1 MKPLGQ
7 RIRAFFE
14 QLLTSRHVRFLE
26 AEMIRIRLEKDAQLR
41 TLQEEKTGLL
51 AKIDKLELAI
61 WPLASRSGAIY
72 AAPIRTTHNGNE
84 PQLKIPATTYAQAME
99 EHIAHL
105 NKTEQEPKEN

>member
-26 AEMIRIRLEKDAQLR
+26 SELIRIRLEKDAQLR
-41 TLQEEKTGLL
+41 TLQEEKQALL

-72 AAPIRTTHNGNE
+72 AAKPHVGILPPE
-84 PQLKIPATTYAQAME
+84 VKMPATTYAQAME

-105 NKTEQEPKEN
+105 DKTEQEPKEN

>member
-26 AEMIRIRLEKDAQLR
+26 AEMIRIRLEKDAHIR
-41 TLQEEKTGLL
+41 TLTEEKL
-51 AKIDKLELAI
+51 ALCLKIEKLELSI

-72 AAPIRTTHNGNE
+72 AAPARVTTQSE
-84 PQLKIPATTYAQAME
+84 PLKIPASTFAQAMQEHVEKIQTE
-99 EHIAHL
+99 E
-105 NKTEQEPKEN
+105 N